1 MFTELCIS
9 NAMVTY
15 FSYVK
20 RIDENDCFWTPFEL
34 SIFLNNVEF
43 LLSLLK
49 IVRLKKSKYMEIW
62 KLNNFEIRIIE
73 KLDELR
79 TNI

>member
-1 MFTELCIS
+1 
-9 NAMVTY
+9 MVTY